1 MAALSILAVAVATG
15 RAGFVYLEGSE
26 LRDWGV
32 SMKAV
37 KSTQELVTFVQ
48 ELINELKPDV
58 VVTEKCTDGCRKGK
72 RTKSLIHAA
81 AEIASHN
88 EVLDVAVSRI
98 QTFPSKYDE
107 ALELVKQFPELL
119 GYLPKRKRRIF
130 DFEPRGMVLFEALSL
145 AQRVILGPPDREAAA
160 TG

>member
-1 MAALSILAVAVATG
+1 
-15 RAGFVYLEGSE
+15 
-26 LRDWGV
+26 
-32 SMKAV
+32 MKAV

-88 EVLDVAVSRI
+88 EADAAVSRTDSFH
-98 QTFPSKYDE
+98 QSMTAP
-107 ALELVKQFPELL
+107 
-119 GYLPKRKRRIF
+119 
-130 DFEPRGMVLFEALSL
+130 LS
-145 AQRVILGPPDREAAA
+145 
-160 TG
+160 